1 MPKRD
6 SGTGAFLWIL
16 RKFSEHLFL
25 RSNSGDCFCIM
36 SKKNIEILFFTT
48 GKNCRLTINYLD
60 ILRCVKLFPQ
70 FDKFKSIN
78 EVLETSKTTKL
89 YLSYGS
95 RNLIFLFVMSISCKN
110 TWVLFQL
117 LRVFFFSPAIQQ
129 YFKSLLIS
137 MTVSFLT
144 FSVGIETKVTL
155 LTWNNWFY

>member
-1 MPKRD
+1 ML
-6 SGTGAFLWIL
+6 SCEFCESFQNIFSCGATQVTVFVLCLKKIL
-16 RKFSEHLFL
+16 KYY
-25 RSNSGDCFCIM
+25 
-36 SKKNIEILFFTT
+36 FFTT